1 MLRVVTD
8 LPPPPPPRRD
18 WWRRLQRLPLS
29 MMLASALLG
38 LGIVQLTFQL
48 GHSLYRTSIWTS
60 DTQATRLRIQGLQS
74 DIEELQDAVKAAQ
87 TPEHL
92 RELARCRG
100 YVGADEQVIVARSAP
115 TPDTPSE
122 NCQALRVP

>member
-1 MLRVVTD
+1 MTD

-29 MMLASALLG
+29 MMIASALLA

-48 GHSLYRTSIWTS
+48 GHSLYRTSTWTR
-60 DTQATRLRIQGLQS
+60 DTQATQARTRELER
-74 DIEELQDAVKAAQ
+74 DIEELQDAVKYTQ

-92 RELARCRG
+92 QELARCLG
-100 YVGADEQVIVARSAP
+100 YVGVKEKKIVALNAP
-115 TPDTPSE
+115 TVDRPTE
-122 NCQALRVP
+122 ICKTLRVP